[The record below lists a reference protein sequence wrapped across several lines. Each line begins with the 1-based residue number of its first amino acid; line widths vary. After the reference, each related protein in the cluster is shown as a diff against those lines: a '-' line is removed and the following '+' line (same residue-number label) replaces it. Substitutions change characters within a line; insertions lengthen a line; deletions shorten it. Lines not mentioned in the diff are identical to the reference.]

1 VNERA
6 ATESS
11 RRLAALHARRARV
24 VTALSVATVV
34 VYFGFI
40 LLVAFAPASLAALI
54 VPGLSRGIALGAAVI
69 VLAWVFTA
77 LYVRWA
83 NAHYDPA
90 LRELRRSAEKCD
102 G

>member
-1 VNERA
+1 VSAPPDRA
-6 ATESS
+6 
-11 RRLAALHARRARV
+11 RLAALQARRARV
-24 VTALSVATVV
+24 VALLSAATML

-40 LLVAFAPASLAALI
+40 LLVAFSPRTLAQPIA
-54 VPGLSRGIALGAAVI
+54 PGLSLGIALGAAVI

-83 NAHYDPA
+83 NRHHDPELRA
-90 LRELRRSAEKCD
+90 LRAGERGD